1 MHARQTPEITKPAYE
16 WPTDVMRRGLNRRL
30 SEAFP
35 FFRSARQAIVKQQPA
50 APIVVTPFYPSG
62 PKIAEYPVVGRPM
75 FEVDY
80 CDQAGA
86 QPPIAV
92 GSLSWSEGVPITAR
106 LLIAERVRRE
116 FERFDPRGGEL
127 PAALVTPSA
136 NTRALDEVIE
146 TVLRAFSINRFFLL
160 VDRRQIVDLDTPF
173 PLTPASSV
181 VFLRLTPLKG
191 G

>member
-1 MHARQTPEITKPAYE
+1 
-16 WPTDVMRRGLNRRL
+16 
-30 SEAFP
+30 
-35 FFRSARQAIVKQQPA
+35 
-50 APIVVTPFYPSG
+50 
-62 PKIAEYPVVGRPM
+62 M

-92 GSLSWSEGVPITAR
+92 GSLSWPEGVSITAR

-116 FERFDPRGGEL
+116 FESLFERFDAPGGEL
-127 PAALVTPSA
+127 PAALVTLSA
-136 NTRALDEVIE
+136 NTRAMTPHEAIE
-146 TVLRAFSINRFFLL
+146 TALRGFSANRFFLL

-173 PLTPASSV
+173 LLTPKSTV

>member
-1 MHARQTPEITKPAYE
+1 
-16 WPTDVMRRGLNRRL
+16 
-30 SEAFP
+30 
-35 FFRSARQAIVKQQPA
+35 
-50 APIVVTPFYPSG
+50 
-62 PKIAEYPVVGRPM
+62 M

-92 GSLSWSEGVPITAR
+92 GSLNWSEGIPITAR
-106 LLIAERVRRE
+106 LLIAERVRHE
-116 FERFDPRGGEL
+116 FETLFERFDAPGGEL
-127 PAALVTPSA
+127 PAALVTLSA
-136 NTRALDEVIE
+136 NTRTITPDQAIE
-146 TVLRAFSINRFFLL
+146 TALRAFSNNRFFLL

-173 PLTPASSV
+173 PLTPKSTV

>member
-1 MHARQTPEITKPAYE
+1 
-16 WPTDVMRRGLNRRL
+16 
-30 SEAFP
+30 
-35 FFRSARQAIVKQQPA
+35 
-50 APIVVTPFYPSG
+50 
-62 PKIAEYPVVGRPM
+62 
-75 FEVDY
+75 
-80 CDQAGA
+80 
-86 QPPIAV
+86 
-92 GSLSWSEGVPITAR
+92 
-106 LLIAERVRRE
+106 VRRE

>member
-1 MHARQTPEITKPAYE
+1 
-16 WPTDVMRRGLNRRL
+16 
-30 SEAFP
+30 
-35 FFRSARQAIVKQQPA
+35 
-50 APIVVTPFYPSG
+50 
-62 PKIAEYPVVGRPM
+62 M

-92 GSLSWSEGVPITAR
+92 GSLSWSEEVAITAR

-116 FERFDPRGGEL
+116 FDPLYARFDARGGEL
-127 PAALVTPSA
+127 PAALATLSA
-136 NTRALDEVIE
+136 NTRAMTLDEAIE
-146 TVLRAFSINRFFLL
+146 TALRAFSANRFFLL
-160 VDRRQIVDLDTPF
+160 VDRRQIADLDTAF
-173 PLTPASSV
+173 PLTPKSSV

>member
-1 MHARQTPEITKPAYE
+1 
-16 WPTDVMRRGLNRRL
+16 
-30 SEAFP
+30 
-35 FFRSARQAIVKQQPA
+35 
-50 APIVVTPFYPSG
+50 
-62 PKIAEYPVVGRPM
+62 M
-75 FEVDY
+75 FEVGY

-106 LLIAERVRRE
+106 LLIAERVRHDLE
-116 FERFDPRGGEL
+116 SLFERFDTRGGKL
-127 PAALVTPSA
+127 PAALVALNA
-136 NTRALDEVIE
+136 NTRAMTPDEAIE
-146 TVLRAFSINRFFLL
+146 TALHAFSANRFFLL

-181 VFLRLTPLKG
+181 VFLRLMPLKG

>member
-1 MHARQTPEITKPAYE
+1 M
-16 WPTDVMRRGLNRRL
+16 
-30 SEAFP
+30 
-35 FFRSARQAIVKQQPA
+35 
-50 APIVVTPFYPSG
+50 
-62 PKIAEYPVVGRPM
+62 AEYPVAGRPM

-92 GSLSWSEGVPITAR
+92 GSFSWSEAAPVTAR

-116 FERFDPRGGEL
+116 FERRFERFDAHGGEL
-127 PAALVTPSA
+127 PAALIAPGSD
-136 NTRALDEVIE
+136 TRALTLDEAVGAA
-146 TVLRAFSINRFFLL
+146 LHAFSANRFFLL
-160 VDRRQIVDLDTPF
+160 VDRRQIVDLDAPF
-173 PLTPASSV
+173 PLTPKSSV

>member
-1 MHARQTPEITKPAYE
+1 
-16 WPTDVMRRGLNRRL
+16 
-30 SEAFP
+30 
-35 FFRSARQAIVKQQPA
+35 
-50 APIVVTPFYPSG
+50 
-62 PKIAEYPVVGRPM
+62 M

-86 QPPIAV
+86 RPPLAV

-116 FERFDPRGGEL
+116 LERFDARGGEL
-127 PAALVTPSA
+127 PAALMTLSA
-136 NTRALDEVIE
+136 STRAMTPDEAIE

-160 VDRRQIVDLDTPF
+160 VDRRQIVDLDAPF

-181 VFLRLTPLKG
+181 VFLRLTALKG